1 VSSIVALAGS
11 PSTESRTVA
20 LLRHIA
26 TVLGDHDVHVV
37 PVRALPADALLGA
50 DASDPAIS
58 EVVRQVADADGLIV
72 ASPVYKAAYSGVLK
86 TFLDLLPPA
95 ALAGKAVL
103 PVLTGAAP
111 VHALAVDY
119 ALRPVLAALGA
130 RHVVSGLFL
139 IDKQIERTPTGVVL
153 VPDVQKAVTAAAA
166 ELTAALAAPLSAR
179 PVPAAAQPSTG
190 TPQPART

>member
-1 VSSIVALAGS
+1 MSSIVALAGS
-11 PSTESRTVA
+11 PSTGSRTVA

-26 TVLGDHDVHVV
+26 AGRHDHDVRVV
-37 PVRALPADALLGA
+37 PVRALPAESLLGA
-50 DASDPAIS
+50 DATDPAIS
-58 EVVRQVADADGLIV
+58 EVVGQVTNADGLIV

-95 ALAGKAVL
+95 ALTGKAVL

-139 IDKQIERTPTGVVL
+139 VDKQIERTADGVVL
-153 VPDVQKAVTAAAA
+153 APDVQAAVDAAVA
-166 ELTAALAAPLSAR
+166 ELTTALAAPV
-179 PVPAAAQPSTG
+179 PVRS
-190 TPQPART
+190 

>member
-26 TVLGDHDVHVV
+26 TNLDDHDVRVI
-37 PVRALPADALLGA
+37 PVRALPAEALLSA
-50 DASDPAIS
+50 DATDPAIS
-58 EVVRQVADADGLIV
+58 EVVGQVADADGLIV

-130 RHVVSGLFL
+130 RHVVTGLFL
-139 IDKQIERTPTGVVL
+139 IDKQIERTADGVVL
-153 VPDVQKAVTAAAA
+153 SPEVRTTVDAAVA
-166 ELTAALAAPLSAR
+166 ELTTALPLAVR
-179 PVPAAAQPSTG
+179 A
-190 TPQPART
+190 